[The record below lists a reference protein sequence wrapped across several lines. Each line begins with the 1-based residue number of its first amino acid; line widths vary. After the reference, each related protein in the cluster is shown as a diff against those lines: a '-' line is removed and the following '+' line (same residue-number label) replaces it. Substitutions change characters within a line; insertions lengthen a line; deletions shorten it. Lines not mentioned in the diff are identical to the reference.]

1 MKNKN
6 ITVVV
11 VCDNHY
17 MILLAAL
24 LKSIELNHYTNEY
37 IDVYVV
43 QDKVSKRNQKK
54 LELSVNPAK
63 IGIKWVKIKDTIPEG
78 ISFPL
83 VKNSYPLNTYVRLFI
98 PHFIPKEIEK
108 VLFLDVDMIM
118 LEDISKLWNINI
130 GDKIIGA
137 ALDLGA
143 LTIGVGVKNYKELNM
158 NPNEK
163 YFNAGLQ
170 LINTQKWREENITEK
185 TINAINEG
193 REFALLGDQY
203 GLNVSLYKKWFEL
216 DPLWN
221 QFCCYNDPIPYL
233 IHYFGRK
240 PIYTTYEN
248 HFQEVFYS
256 YLNQTEW
263 KNSKPIN
270 EFNRYIKKITNVL
283 EKVSLLFTIKRKSLD
298 RY

>member
-1 MKNKN
+1 MENKN

-24 LKSIELNHYTNEY
+24 LKSIEVNHHTNEY

-54 LELSVNPAK
+54 LELSINPTK

-98 PHFIPKEIEK
+98 PHFIPKPIER
-108 VLFLDVDMIM
+108 VLFLDVDMVM

-143 LTIGVGVKNYKELNM
+143 LTIGTGVKNYKELNM
-158 NPNEK
+158 DPDEK

-203 GLNVSLYKKWFEL
+203 GLNISLYKKWFEL

-221 QFCCYNDPIPYL
+221 QFCCYDHPIPYL

-240 PIYTTYEN
+240 PIYKTYEN

-270 EFNRYIKKITNVL
+270 ELHRYMKKITNVL
-283 EKVSLLFTIKRKSLD
+283 EKVSLLFTIKRRSLD